1 MKTINETSSN
11 ATSYSA
17 DGGEPDAGYLPGGD
31 VRTLGL
37 ESGKPE
43 PWFDKLDFEQVDFPV
58 ADYIYGDKATE
69 KKLGRIVKVSTLIS
83 EHEEIKKQY
92 KGIRWR
98 FKEKKKT
105 KHHF

>member
-1 MKTINETSSN
+1 MKRLHERSTNNSSY
-11 ATSYSA
+11 TA

-43 PWFDKLDFEQVDFPV
+43 PWYDKLDFEQVDFPV

-83 EHEEIKKQY
+83 EHEEIKKGY
-92 KGIRWR
+92 KKLRWLN
-98 FKEKKKT
+98 K
-105 KHHF
+105 

>member
-1 MKTINETSSN
+1 MKRLHERSTNNSSY
-11 ATSYSA
+11 TA

-43 PWFDKLDFEQVDFPV
+43 PWYDKLDFEQVAFPV

-83 EHEEIKKQY
+83 EHEEIKKGY
-92 KGIRWR
+92 KKLR
-98 FKEKKKT
+98 
-105 KHHF
+105 

>member
-1 MKTINETSSN
+1 MKRLHERSTNNSSY
-11 ATSYSA
+11 TA

-43 PWFDKLDFEQVDFPV
+43 PWYDKLDFEQVDFPV

-69 KKLGRIVKVSTLIS
+69 KKMGRIVKVSTLIS
-83 EHEEIKKQY
+83 EHEEIKKGY
-92 KGIRWR
+92 KKLRWLN
-98 FKEKKKT
+98 K
-105 KHHF
+105 

>member
-1 MKTINETSSN
+1 MKRLHERSTNNSSY
-11 ATSYSA
+11 TA

-69 KKLGRIVKVSTLIS
+69 KKLGRVVKVSTLVM
-83 EHEEIKKQY
+83 EHEEIKKGY
-92 KGIRWR
+92 KKLRWLN
-98 FKEKKKT
+98 K
-105 KHHF
+105 